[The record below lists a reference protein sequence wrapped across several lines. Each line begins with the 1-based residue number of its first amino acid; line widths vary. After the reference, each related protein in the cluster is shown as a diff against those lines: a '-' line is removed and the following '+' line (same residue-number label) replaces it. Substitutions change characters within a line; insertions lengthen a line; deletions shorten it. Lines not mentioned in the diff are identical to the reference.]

1 MVPWKKN
8 YGAMKKTM
16 VLYQKRWFIINGKSY
31 HHGKIEFFEQIYCL
45 RTLLYYGKNY
55 GSMGKNYDT
64 MEKTMVLHR
73 KLWNLIFKR

>member
-1 MVPWKKN
+1 MGKIWYHGKKN

-16 VLYQKRWFIINGKSY
+16 VLYQIRWFIINGKSY

-64 MEKTMVLHR
+64 MEK
-73 KLWNLIFKR
+73 LWYYTENYGI